1 MMTEAE
7 SAQSADVG
15 SKEPAARQ
23 SRQSAKEPSSR
34 RSSVL
39 GRPSKESLRRC
50 IASGERHPPSELL
63 RFVVGPDG
71 TLVPDL
77 AGKLPGRGLWLS
89 PRRDMIDKACTR
101 NLFARAAKSAVH
113 VPEDLGMLVER
124 LLGVR
129 CLELISL
136 AKRAGQLVAG
146 HDKVKSWL
154 TAGKAG
160 LLIQAADAAEDG
172 RSKLRALGR
181 AVTPGLPVLELFD
194 AEQLGRTLGRPASVH
209 IAVAPGGFA
218 DRIAAEA
225 ARLAGVRHGELEA
238 PDGTVPNG
246 RRPGK

>member
-7 SAQSADVG
+7 SAQSANVG
-15 SKEPAARQ
+15 SKESAARQ
-23 SRQSAKEPSSR
+23 SRLSAKGSSAK
-34 RSSVL
+34 SQ
-39 GRPSKESLRRC
+39 PPAESLRRC
-50 IASGERHPPSELL
+50 IASGERHPPSKLL

-154 TAGKAG
+154 TAGKVG

-225 ARLAGVRHGELEA
+225 ARLASVRHGELEA

>member
-1 MMTEAE
+1 MITEAE
-7 SAQSADVG
+7 SAQSADP
-15 SKEPAARQ
+15 SSREPEAAD
-23 SRQSAKEPSSR
+23 SRRSAKET
-34 RSSVL
+34 
-39 GRPSKESLRRC
+39 LRRC
-50 IASGERHPPSELL
+50 IVSGERHPPAKLL

-77 AGKLPGRGLWLS
+77 ACKLPGRGLWLS
-89 PRRDMIDKACTR
+89 PRRDMIDKARTR

-113 VPEDLGMLVER
+113 VPEDLGVLVER

-154 TAGKAG
+154 AAGKVG

-172 RSKLRALGR
+172 RGKLRALGR

-225 ARLAGVRHGELEA
+225 AKLAGVRHGELEA
-238 PDGTVPNG
+238 PGGTIPNG